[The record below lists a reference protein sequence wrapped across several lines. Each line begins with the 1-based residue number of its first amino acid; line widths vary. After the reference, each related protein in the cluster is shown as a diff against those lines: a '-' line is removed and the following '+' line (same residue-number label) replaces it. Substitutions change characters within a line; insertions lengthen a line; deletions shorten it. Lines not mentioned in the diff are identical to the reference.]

1 MAVSNVGVRGVCV
14 CECKCDCLPL
24 LLLVGLCGYE
34 GLLSV

>member
-1 MAVSNVGVRGVCV
+1 MAVSNVGVCACV
-14 CECKCDCLPL
+14 YECKCDCLPP